1 MMSAVSKD
9 QKLHYSLHLC
19 DLNRLSFMISN
30 YSECFFSILAVL
42 LWENVAMEV
51 LNKTNWGW
59 AGPSSAQAGIEL
71 WLRYTTLNWLREG
84 SQKKLRKFGHMSKLG
99 LPYLPTSLV
108 WTKKVCTSTPIV
120 YPTYLSK
127 KFGHFWIEVCL

>member
-19 DLNRLSFMISN
+19 DLIRLSFMISN
-30 YSECFFSILAVL
+30 YSKCFFFILAVL

-71 WLRYTTLNWLREG
+71 WLRYTTLN
-84 SQKKLRKFGHMSKLG
+84 G
-99 LPYLPTSLV
+99 LTRLNGQYNIAQSNLEESGRLYYCKTWSNEV
-108 WTKKVCTSTPIV
+108 WYT
-120 YPTYLSK
+120 
-127 KFGHFWIEVCL
+127 IEFLNSPE